1 MKSADEMR
9 EHLCTRATEDPEFRA
24 RLLESPK
31 SVIQQELSVEIPEA
45 FEINVHED
53 GPTTAHLVLPQPAI
67 LSEADLHAA
76 QGGWTSSTPVTYDQ
90 LSTFPIEI
98 VD

>member
-24 RLLESPK
+24 RLLTSPK

-67 LSEADLHAA
+67 LSEADMQVAR
-76 QGGWTSSTPVTYDQ
+76 GGWTNSTPITWEDLEGANV
-90 LSTFPIEI
+90 EI